1 MKSAAAL
8 TLAAMV
14 AAPAPAAPAP
24 AQERPTVSG
33 LLAQG
38 YEIIRSEF
46 GSPFLQFLLK
56 KESTVVWCT
65 VQAQSGET
73 SSCRTIK

>member
-1 MKSAAAL
+1 MKSIAAL

-14 AAPAPAAPAP
+14 AATPAL
-24 AQERPTVSG
+24 AQERQTVSN

-56 KESTVVWCT
+56 KENTVVWCT